1 MRKHFVHTQTV
12 FLDAA
17 ATFLGQFLWGSGRRR
32 ASTASQRG
40 RPSRCLPNAWQVAG
54 RTPQPHQRQNV
65 AVFADLLQ
73 RCWAHVLADFAAD
86 LLHCHFWSKPGV
98 GCALG
103 LRYLS
108 FPETRDGFWAN
119 WVFNFVAHPVA
130 NYIVARGVIG
140 WFARQILWDLESRS
154 SLCKTERSRIKQQ
167 IGKVLN
173 LAPIA
178 DSLWCVSE
186 HFLFS
191 LASIY
196 PIPFSVPLSCIP
208 GAFLSMGV
216 FYRLLSKEVRVLQ
229 STAKFF
235 RFTFCTLSGFC
246 LLYAG
251 MVFYTAFFGQVEMG
265 MQLVM
270 SFSVSAVEFLMGKV
284 IQKLGNW
291 WNVPIHIVRELATCM
306 KLPVIIFKASILSE
320 VKGLW
325 VFLSMVLP
333 EVLQVGCSVM
343 MVLFDLLSSNTQIQ
357 EAFATVRSRQQFVQA
372 CCISYYEF
380 KCVQQRLKH
389 IVQSCKTTS
398 KKDLERMAWTW
409 RNDHDLLNEIS
420 SSLTATVMLE
430 VCEVM
435 APVIYI
441 GLLLCLRS
449 NTFLANNASYFLG
462 LANANFQESLIAN
475 SFSLLLEASLLLVTE
490 LCVRAVI
497 GMSFCSFIGSVLR
510 CDFRF
515 WLSTL
520 SMAYIAWLTMVVQ
533 HTGHDLKFQFS
544 WLPWGRNGLRWA
556 KYLVRLAYSHILP
569 IWDEYGWMKIN
580 V

>member
-1 MRKHFVHTQTV
+1 MLQPHSSVSSCEDR
-12 FLDAA
+12 
-17 ATFLGQFLWGSGRRR
+17 GGEERPRRR
-32 ASTASQRG
+32 SVAGPAAVCPTLGKSQEEP
-40 RPSRCLPNAWQVAG
+40 PSRINDKMLLCLQTCCSDAEPMCWQI
-54 RTPQPHQRQNV
+54 
-65 AVFADLLQ
+65 LQ
-73 RCWAHVLADFAAD
+73 LICYIVIFGASLALVVLWAYVIFP
-86 LLHCHFWSKPGV
+86 FQKP
-98 GCALG
+98 
-103 LRYLS
+103 
-108 FPETRDGFWAN
+108 EMGFRAN

-191 LASIY
+191 LANIY

-229 STAKFF
+229 STAKSF

-251 MVFYTAFFGQVEMG
+251 MLFYTAFFGQVEMG

-270 SFSVSAVEFLMGKV
+270 SFSVSAVEFLMGNV

-291 WNVPIHIVRELATCM
+291 WNVPIHIVRELGTCM
-306 KLPVIIFKASILSE
+306 KLPVIVFKASILSE
-320 VKGLW
+320 AKGLW

-333 EVLQVGCSVM
+333 EVPQVGCSVM
-343 MVLFDLLSSNTQIQ
+343 MVLFNLLSNNTQIQ

-441 GLLLCLRS
+441 GLLLCLQS
-449 NTFLANNASYFLG
+449 NTFLANNASYFVG

-544 WLPWGRNGLRWA
+544 WLP
-556 KYLVRLAYSHILP
+556 
-569 IWDEYGWMKIN
+569 
-580 V
+580 

>member
-1 MRKHFVHTQTV
+1 MLQPHSSVSSCEDR
-12 FLDAA
+12 
-17 ATFLGQFLWGSGRRR
+17 GGEERPRRR
-32 ASTASQRG
+32 NVAGPAAVCPTLGKSQEEP
-40 RPSRCLPNAWQVAG
+40 PSRINDKMLLCLQTCCSDAEPMCWQI
-54 RTPQPHQRQNV
+54 
-65 AVFADLLQ
+65 LQ
-73 RCWAHVLADFAAD
+73 LICYIVIFGASLALVVLWAYVIFP
-86 LLHCHFWSKPGV
+86 FQKP
-98 GCALG
+98 
-103 LRYLS
+103 
-108 FPETRDGFWAN
+108 EMGFRAN

-130 NYIVARGVIG
+130 NYI
-140 WFARQILWDLESRS
+140 
-154 SLCKTERSRIKQQ
+154 
-167 IGKVLN
+167 
-173 LAPIA
+173 
-178 DSLWCVSE
+178 
-186 HFLFS
+186 
-191 LASIY
+191 
-196 PIPFSVPLSCIP
+196 
-208 GAFLSMGV
+208 
-216 FYRLLSKEVRVLQ
+216 
-229 STAKFF
+229 
-235 RFTFCTLSGFC
+235 
-246 LLYAG
+246 
-251 MVFYTAFFGQVEMG
+251 VEMG

-270 SFSVSAVEFLMGKV
+270 SFSVSAVEFLMGNV

-291 WNVPIHIVRELATCM
+291 WNVPIHIVRELGTCM
-306 KLPVIIFKASILSE
+306 KLPVIVFKASILSE
-320 VKGLW
+320 AKGLW

-343 MVLFDLLSSNTQIQ
+343 MVLFNLLSNNTQIQ

-441 GLLLCLRS
+441 GLLLCLQS
-449 NTFLANNASYFLG
+449 NTFLANNASYFVG

-544 WLPWGRNGLRWA
+544 WLP
-556 KYLVRLAYSHILP
+556 
-569 IWDEYGWMKIN
+569 
-580 V
+580 